1 MITRNEILLALAV
14 GGMVALVLIWS
25 AWTFA
30 GVPVVSVSDCL
41 EYGRTIR

>member
-1 MITRNEILLALAV
+1 MTKGEWVLAFAI